1 MSGDPGRQGRFWFG
15 SMILL
20 AGLSPRVQAGD
31 WPRSPQYRTITVP
44 TVRSCPPRP
53 QPAGPLGTFFPTPN
67 VIIRGDGTAGG
78 GYSPLDT
85 SGDSTLSLYGPL
97 SAFRS
102 ISAPV
107 RTYTR
112 GYDGRT
118 IATVGTS
125 FSSPNQPLLSPVVY
139 PTQANDYFRP
149 RVMRTPPWWQNGMNW
164 IDQN

>member
-1 MSGDPGRQGRFWFG
+1 MSGDPGRQGRFWLG

-31 WPRSPQYRTITVP
+31 WPRSPQYRTIAVP
-44 TVRSCPPRP
+44 TVLSSPLRPPP
-53 QPAGPLGTFFPTPN
+53 PSSLGTFFPTRN
-67 VIIRGDGTAGG
+67 AIIRGDGTAGG

-97 SAFRS
+97 SSYRS

-118 IATVGTS
+118 VVSTGTS
-125 FSSPNQPLLSPVVY
+125 FSSPNQPLISPVVY
-139 PTQANDYFRP
+139 PTQANPYFGP
-149 RVMRTPPWWQNGMNW
+149 RVIRTPPAIQNGMNW